1 MTKLTLPRAATQ
13 VAALL
18 CCSLLV
24 WASSASAFTAAKTA
38 NAKKG
43 TGEQTPLNL
52 GSPSTG
58 THTSSGGA
66 SIVRTIVGLAIVLG
80 VIWGLAWVLR
90 QVKARRDPQVAATG
104 LTSVAALSL
113 SSGRSVH
120 LVRAGKDYLLLGSAE
135 HGLMPIH
142 RYTEQQALEAGLL
155 SPDEP
160 LQPRKRRINLGLL
173 APPSSQAG
181 GGGGGSSSSNSAIS
195 SSGGS
200 NSSAINNSNSS
211 AINGGV
217 SGGTA
222 SHEGGRWLSRYAG
235 GRWPEPPPTARPVAP
250 PMAALPQSTPERARP
265 TRTLE
270 SGERQSDPMH
280 MPSASSSLI
289 ERLRELTVRR

>member
-18 CCSLLV
+18 CCCLLA
-24 WASSASAFTAAKTA
+24 WASPASAFTAAST
-38 NAKKG
+38 KKG
-43 TGEQTPLNL
+43 AGENTPLNL
-52 GSPSTG
+52 GSPSSG
-58 THTSSGGA
+58 SHTSSGGA
-66 SIVRTIVGLAIVLG
+66 SIVRTIVGLAIVLA

-90 QVKARRDPQVAATG
+90 QVKGGRDPRVAATG

-120 LVRAGKDYLLLGSAE
+120 LVKAGNDYLLLGSAE

-155 SPDEP
+155 SPEEP
-160 LQPRKRRINLGLL
+160 HERPRRRFNLGLL
-173 APPSSQAG
+173 APS
-181 GGGGGSSSSNSAIS
+181 
-195 SSGGS
+195 
-200 NSSAINNSNSS
+200 
-211 AINGGV
+211 
-217 SGGTA
+217 TA
-222 SHEGGRWLSRYAG
+222 RAANLPAADPRAAPQEGERWLKAHEGERWLKAREGERWLSAHAG
-235 GRWPEPPPTARPVAP
+235 SHWPDSSATARPVAP
-250 PMAALPQSTPERARP
+250 PIAALPRSTLERPRP

-280 MPSASSSLI
+280 MPSVSSSLI

>member
-24 WASSASAFTAAKTA
+24 WASSASAFTAANT
-38 NAKKG
+38 KKG
-43 TGEQTPLNL
+43 SGEQTPLNL

-90 QVKARRDPQVAATG
+90 QVKAKRDPQVAATG

-173 APPSSQAG
+173 APPAREDDHM
-181 GGGGGSSSSNSAIS
+181 
-195 SSGGS
+195 
-200 NSSAINNSNSS
+200 
-211 AINGGV
+211 V
-217 SGGTA
+217 
-222 SHEGGRWLSRYAG
+222 
-235 GRWPEPPPTARPVAP
+235 RPVSAP
-250 PMAALPQSTPERARP
+250 RAALPPGNPPSRPRP
-265 TRTLE
+265 TRTLD

-280 MPSASSSLI
+280 MPTVSSSLI

>member
-1 MTKLTLPRAATQ
+1 MTKLTPPRAATQ

-18 CCSLLV
+18 CCCLLV
-24 WASSASAFTAAKTA
+24 WASPASAFTAANT
-38 NAKKG
+38 KKG
-43 TGEQTPLNL
+43 TGEETPLNL
-52 GSPSTG
+52 GSPSTSS
-58 THTSSGGA
+58 HTSSGGA

-90 QVKARRDPQVAATG
+90 QVKARRDPRVAATG

-120 LVRAGKDYLLLGSAE
+120 LVRAGNDYLLLGSAE

-155 SPDEP
+155 SPEEP
-160 LQPRKRRINLGLL
+160 AQPRKRRINLGLL
-173 APPSSQAG
+173 APPSPYGDNRQAG
-181 GGGGGSSSSNSAIS
+181 GAEP
-195 SSGGS
+195 
-200 NSSAINNSNSS
+200 
-211 AINGGV
+211 
-217 SGGTA
+217 
-222 SHEGGRWLSRYAG
+222 HQEGEHWLSAHESS
-235 GRWPEPPPTARPVAP
+235 RWPEPSATARPLTP
-250 PMAALPQSTPERARP
+250 PMAALPQSTPERPRP

-280 MPSASSSLI
+280 MPSVSSSLV

>member
-18 CCSLLV
+18 CCCLLA
-24 WASSASAFTAAKTA
+24 WAGPASAFTAAKT
-38 NAKKG
+38 KKG

-80 VIWGLAWVLR
+80 VIWGLSWILR
-90 QVKARRDPQVAATG
+90 QVKARRDPRVAATG

-155 SPDEP
+155 SPEEP
-160 LQPRKRRINLGLL
+160 ERPRKRRINLGLL
-173 APPSSQAG
+173 APPNSQGEDPRAG
-181 GGGGGSSSSNSAIS
+181 P
-195 SSGGS
+195 
-200 NSSAINNSNSS
+200 
-211 AINGGV
+211 
-217 SGGTA
+217 
-222 SHEGGRWLSRYAG
+222 HQEDERWLSAQED
-235 GRWPEPPPTARPVAP
+235 GRWPEPSVTARPVAP
-250 PMAALPQSTPERARP
+250 PMAALPMSTPARPRP

-280 MPSASSSLI
+280 MPSVSSSLI